1 MLKIDIEN
9 ELASEDG
16 LMMLP
21 GGSDCVMRV
30 VGRDLV
36 GNKSVGMEPATL
48 KRMRKPSDP
57 APLMQKM
64 GARRSSRALLSAK
77 PSNPFPLL
85 QREARPSSRA
95 LPVCC

>member
-21 GGSDCVMRV
+21 GGSDGVMRV

-36 GNKSVGMEPATL
+36 GSNSVGMEPA
-48 KRMRKPSDP
+48 
-57 APLMQKM
+57 
-64 GARRSSRALLSAK
+64 ALNRTS
-77 PSNPFPLL
+77 
-85 QREARPSSRA
+85 
-95 LPVCC
+95 C